1 MLTFSFSPFRIRND
15 SSVLGEALDK
25 VAVAHARFNLI
36 KQRVLKQIRGGTL
49 LGSLNSAGMVLSP
62 IKSIKGIVAPN
73 TIRYV
78 LGTISEMSEGAFSLE
93 DPEDFIALDF
103 SRLRSKPQDLI
114 FEGSVVL
121 VKCVCLG
128 TRLQV
133 ESLIAPP
140 AESRIETLS
149 MLSHPDIMEATNF
162 AQPVHE
168 LQILEKQ
175 ADKARF
181 VVISDVWL
189 DQPQIFARFKTLFDG
204 FNATGKLPELFI
216 LLGPFCSNPIK
227 DGPRAWSHYQDLF
240 DNFAEFIERIK
251 NVRSSRFIFVPAA
264 SDPGFVE
271 SLLPRPAMP
280 EIIFDSWKRANLDFV
295 AASNPCRIVYFTQ
308 EIVIYRHELTSQL
321 RKHDLKL
328 EVRQAPTEELVEELS
343 QDIAQ
348 SELDE
353 ALLQTPLESQILTQS
368 QPLASIQLNE
378 QQLTAKA
385 VLDQASLAPLSLS
398 NQPKLWTTH
407 HALSLYPLPDTLILA
422 ERQESFS
429 AIYEG
434 CVCANPGS
442 FPATSGSFLLYNPSQ
457 KTFDLC
463 EMPKQ

>member
-1 MLTFSFSPFRIRND
+1 MF
-15 SSVLGEALDK
+15 GEALDK
-25 VAVAHARFNLI
+25 IGVANARFNLI
-36 KQRVLKQIRGGTL
+36 KQRVMKQIRGGSL
-49 LGSLNSAGMVLSP
+49 LGNFSSAGIVLSP

-78 LGTISEMSEGAFSLE
+78 LGTISEMTEGTFSLE

-103 SRLRSKPQDLI
+103 TRLRSKSQDFI

-140 AESRIETLS
+140 AESRVETLS

-162 AQPVHE
+162 AQPIHE

-204 FNATGKLPELFI
+204 FNASGKLPELFI
-216 LLGPFCSNPIK
+216 LLGPFCSNPSK

-240 DNFAEFIERIK
+240 DTFAEFIERIK

-271 SLLPRPAMP
+271 SLTPRPAMP

-295 AASNPCRIVYFTQ
+295 AGSNPCRIVYFTQ

-328 EVRQAPTEELVEELS
+328 DVTPVVADAIVEQLS
-343 QDIAQ
+343 QDISKSEIEGSQEAWPQ
-348 SELDE
+348 S
-353 ALLQTPLESQILTQS
+353 PLESQVQTQS
-368 QPLASIQLNE
+368 QQTQIQLTE
-378 QQLTAKA
+378 QQMTAKS

-398 NQPKLWTTH
+398 LQPKLWTNH
-407 HALSLYPLPDTLILA
+407 HALSLYPLPDTLIVA
-422 ERQESFS
+422 ERQAAFS

-434 CVCANPGS
+434 CACANPGS
-442 FPATSGSFLLYNPSQ
+442 FPAATGSFLLYSPAQ

-463 EMPKQ
+463 EMPKP